1 MGHMPLKRMLCVFST
16 VVERDITH
24 EHENLDRLCMGN
36 SYLIYGKT
44 NRSALELLK
53 SLARPD
59 SKCLFITR
67 SNPQNIKSIISQ
79 ENIQV
84 ALLRNGG
91 SGEHETISDLEGLT
105 NKIKRFSRQND
116 NSVILL
122 DTIEYL
128 LIKNSFDQFAESLYQ
143 IDDIISD
150 DNSLLL
156 LHLNPSVLDERQKAI
171 IEDELQLLSD
181 LWIDNMT
188 ITDDLYNMLKFI
200 HDTKQKNS
208 TASPKKIKSA
218 MHLTYTTIAKRLRL
232 LEERDLII
240 IKKQGRSKTIHIS
253 KKGERILNKM
263 QITQQL

>member
-1 MGHMPLKRMLCVFST
+1 MSLKRVLCVFST
-16 VVERDITH
+16 VVGRDITG
-24 EHENLDRLCMGN
+24 EHENLDRLSMGN

-44 NRSALELLK
+44 NRYALGLLK
-53 SLARPD
+53 SLARSG
-59 SKCLFITR
+59 SKCLLIAR

-84 ALLRNGG
+84 ALLRNDG
-91 SGEHETISDLEGLT
+91 SGEHKIISDLEGLT
-105 NKIKRFSRQND
+105 NKIKRFSRQNT

-122 DTIEYL
+122 DAVEYL

-150 DNSLLL
+150 NCSLLL
-156 LHLNPSVLDERQKAI
+156 LHLNPLVLDKRQKAI

-181 LWIDNMT
+181 LWIDDIT
-188 ITDDLYNMLKFI
+188 ITDDLYNMLEFI

-208 TASPKKIKSA
+208 TSSPKKIKSA
-218 MHLTYTTIAKRLRL
+218 MHLTYPTIAKRLRL
-232 LEERDLII
+232 LEESNLIF